1 MKILRKKQ
9 FNELMETYQEM
20 SRTITKQN
28 VEIANLKINLEDTIG
43 FLKQEKE
50 CSKELRKE
58 RSNLR
63 RLLTKNGIN
72 YKKGD
77 TK

>member
-1 MKILRKKQ
+1 MKILSKKQ

-50 CSKELRKE
+50 CSTELRKE